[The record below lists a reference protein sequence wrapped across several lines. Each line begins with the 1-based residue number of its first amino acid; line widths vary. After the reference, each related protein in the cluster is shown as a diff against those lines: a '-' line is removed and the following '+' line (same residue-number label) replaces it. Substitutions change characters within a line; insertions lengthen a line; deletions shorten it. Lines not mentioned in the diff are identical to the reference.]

1 MERLP
6 SFHVQIQKPASRSP
20 TLTAFV
26 FLAKFAEFF
35 NYKNLKQE
43 VHDDLSVCADERSPC
58 GLSIILSMSR
68 DQKVMKLLT
77 QWRKTYELLS
87 RSFYCP
93 NLISPSATRDQ
104 EICPSHLLIRWWL
117 NWILWMRFTW
127 CPNLMFLAFPWLER
141 YRFSNWPF
149 CCPWAIQSW

>member
-87 RSFYCP
+87 RSCFYCP
-93 NLISPSATRDQ
+93 NLITAALLQ
-104 EICPSHLLIRWWL
+104 LEIK
-117 NWILWMRFTW
+117 RFVQVTCLYADDSTESFEWGLPDVQIW
-127 CPNLMFLAFPWLER
+127 CF
-141 YRFSNWPF
+141 
-149 CCPWAIQSW
+149 